1 MATRIGT
8 IIDEKYEVLKE
19 IGKGGMSIVY
29 LAMDRRL
36 NKQWAVKE
44 VKKTGNGKND
54 EVVINS
60 LIAETNLMKRL
71 DHPSLPRIVDII
83 DNGETLYI
91 VMDYVE
97 GESLDKILKEYGS
110 QPQDLVVDWAMQ
122 ICDALSYLHS
132 QNPPIIY
139 RDMKPAN
146 VMLKPEGNI
155 KIIDFGIAREYKEK
169 NLADTTILGTK
180 GYAPPEQYGQRQTD
194 ARSDI
199 YALGMTMHHLLTGI
213 DPRGNDYEYHPVRQ
227 WNPEV
232 HEGIE
237 YIIDKC
243 TSLDP
248 DDRYNNCN
256 ELLYDL
262 NNYKHI
268 GAEYRNI
275 QKKKLKMFTIAAA
288 ATVCFAV
295 IGGLSLLLMHFENSR
310 NYEERINIAESTPYE
325 TKVETYLEAI
335 DIYGTDVRAYMKL
348 LDAFEKNGSFGDKE
362 SSQFTTKYNQNQQD
376 FDKDSDE
383 YKNLAYKIGSTY
395 LYLYS
400 GGDDSFR
407 TRILKAAPYFKSIVE
422 SGDKEN
428 EYYKVAQS
436 YDMIGD
442 FYSQYVVN
450 ATSVK
455 EPDAEDYENLL
466 EAINTCIENVEGY
479 ESDDSNYIKLV
490 MYRELANL
498 INNHR
503 KGFAATG
510 VSMSA
515 VEDTLNTIKAGA
527 QEIFV
532 TQQASVAIQE
542 EVINSCTEYIENVER
557 TYDNTEERRS
567 VHDTDI

>member
-8 IIDEKYEVLKE
+8 IIDDKYEVLKE

-44 VKKTGNGKND
+44 IRKTGNGRND

-71 DHPSLPRIVDII
+71 DHPALPRIVDII

-110 QPQDLVVDWAMQ
+110 QPQELVIDWAMQ

-132 QNPPIIY
+132 QTPPIIY

-180 GYAPPEQYGQRQTD
+180 GYAPPEQYGSRQTD

-199 YALGMTMHHLLTGI
+199 YALGMTMHHLLTGV
-213 DPRGNDYEYHPVRQ
+213 DPRGSDYEYFPVRQ
-227 WNPEV
+227 WNPEI

-243 TSLDP
+243 TAIDP

-268 GAEYRNI
+268 GEEYRSG
-275 QKKKLKMFTIAAA
+275 QKKKLKLFIIAVATTISLAL
-288 ATVCFAV
+288 
-295 IGGLSLLLMHFENSR
+295 IGGISLLLMHFENSR
-310 NYEERINIAESTPYE
+310 NYEEKINISESTPYE
-325 TKVETYLEAI
+325 TKVDTYLDAI
-335 DIYGTDVRAYMKL
+335 DIYGTDVRAYIKL
-348 LDAFEKNGSFGDKE
+348 LDAFEQNGSFGDKE
-362 SSQFTTKYNQNQQD
+362 SSQFTAKYNQNQGK
-376 FDKDSDE
+376 FDKDGED
-383 YKNLAYKIGSTY
+383 YKDLAYKTGSTY

-407 TRILKAAPYFKSIVE
+407 TRILKASPYFESIVE
-422 SGDKEN
+422 SGDKEYK
-428 EYYKVAQS
+428 YYKVAQS

-455 EPDAEDYENLL
+455 EPDAEDYEKLL
-466 EAINTCIENVEGY
+466 NAINTCIENVEGY

-498 INNHR
+498 INDHR
-503 KGFAATG
+503 RGFAATG
-510 VSMSA
+510 IMQSE
-515 VEDTLNTIKAGA
+515 VEETLNTIKTGA
-527 QEIFV
+527 QDIFV
-532 TQQASVAIQE
+532 TQQASLEIQE
-542 EVINSCTEYIENVER
+542 EVINACTDYIENVER
-557 TYDNTEERRS
+557 TYSNTEERREAYDS
-567 VHDTDI
+567 SI